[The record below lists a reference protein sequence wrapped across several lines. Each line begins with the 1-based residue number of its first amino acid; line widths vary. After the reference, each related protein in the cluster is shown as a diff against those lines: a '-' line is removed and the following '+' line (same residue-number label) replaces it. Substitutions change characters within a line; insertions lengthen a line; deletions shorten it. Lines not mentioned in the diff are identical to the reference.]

1 MRALLL
7 LILTSVFFVV
17 GLAAGGFMAIVLWG
31 MSGTSLLLA
40 IDS

>member
-7 LILTSVFFVV
+7 LVLTFVFFVV
-17 GLAAGGFMAIVLWG
+17 GLASGGFMAIVLWG
-31 MSGTSLLLA
+31 MSGTSFLLA